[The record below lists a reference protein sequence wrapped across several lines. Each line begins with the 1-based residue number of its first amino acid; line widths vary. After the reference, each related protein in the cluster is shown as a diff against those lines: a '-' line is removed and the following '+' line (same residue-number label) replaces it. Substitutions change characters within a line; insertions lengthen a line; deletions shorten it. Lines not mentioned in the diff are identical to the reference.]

1 MNTKP
6 MIRTS
11 STLTTEGYIPHQ
23 MHMGTG
29 ILCPVK
35 LEVNPVKPTELC
47 KPKKQ
52 GRQHLYALPGG
63 GEMLA

>member
-1 MNTKP
+1 MKQLKK
-6 MIRTS
+6 TS
-11 STLTTEGYIPHQ
+11 STLTKEGFIPHQ

-47 KPKKQ
+47 EPKKQ
-52 GRQHLYALPGG
+52 GRLRFYALPGG